1 MAERAGKSQKN
12 NQIDMLHGSLW
23 DKIVLFAL
31 PLAASTILQQLF
43 NSADV
48 AVVGRFDSS
57 QAMAAVGSNGAVINV
72 LVNLFVGVSV
82 GANML
87 IANYIGQGERE
98 KVRQAVHTS
107 VLLALISGLFLAVAG
122 LVLSR
127 PVLRMLS
134 TPPDVLELAV
144 TYLEIYF
151 MGMPF
156 IMLYNFGS
164 AVLRSKGDSR
174 RPFWFLVVGGV
185 VNVILNLVLVIVFHL
200 GVTGVAI
207 ATVISNVISA
217 WMVMSCL
224 MREPAPFAFNWREM
238 SLKGGHTHRILKIG
252 VPVGLQGVVFSLS
265 NVFIQAGIN
274 SFGANASAG
283 SAAALNF
290 EYFAYFIISAFAQ
303 ASMTFTSQNYGAG
316 DEERCR
322 RIYAIS
328 MFWGIGLT
336 ALTCAAFSFWSEP
349 LMRFYTVDAAVMT
362 FAMARLFRSA
372 ALEFLVGF
380 YEIPGAALRGLGYS
394 MTPTVITLMGSCVFR
409 IFWLLTV
416 FQWDRSFEMLMNVY
430 AVSWVLM
437 SVATI
442 VAYYRLRPRA
452 FSRRT
457 LGSF

>member
-107 VLLALISGLFLAVAG
+107 VLLALISGLFLAAAG

-238 SLKGGHTHRILKIG
+238 SLKGGHL
-252 VPVGLQGVVFSLS
+252 SL
-265 NVFIQAGIN
+265 IHI
-274 SFGANASAG
+274 
-283 SAAALNF
+283 
-290 EYFAYFIISAFAQ
+290 
-303 ASMTFTSQNYGAG
+303 
-316 DEERCR
+316 
-322 RIYAIS
+322 
-328 MFWGIGLT
+328 
-336 ALTCAAFSFWSEP
+336 
-349 LMRFYTVDAAVMT
+349 
-362 FAMARLFRSA
+362 
-372 ALEFLVGF
+372 
-380 YEIPGAALRGLGYS
+380 
-394 MTPTVITLMGSCVFR
+394 
-409 IFWLLTV
+409 
-416 FQWDRSFEMLMNVY
+416 
-430 AVSWVLM
+430 
-437 SVATI
+437 
-442 VAYYRLRPRA
+442 
-452 FSRRT
+452 
-457 LGSF
+457 

>member
-1 MAERAGKSQKN
+1 MAERAGKSKKS

-31 PLAASTILQQLF
+31 PLAASTILQQMF

-57 QAMAAVGSNGAVINV
+57 QAMAA
-72 LVNLFVGVSV
+72 V

-107 VLLALISGLFLAVAG
+107 VLIALISGLFLAVAG

-185 VNVILNLVLVIVFHL
+185 VNVILNLVLVIAFRM

-217 WMVMSCL
+217 WMVLSCL
-224 MREPAPFAFNWREM
+224 MREPDPFAFSWREM
-238 SLKGGHTHRILKIG
+238 SLKGGHTRRILKIG

-274 SFGANASAG
+274 SFGASASAG

-290 EYFAYFIISAFAQ
+290 EYFA
-303 ASMTFTSQNYGAG
+303 
-316 DEERCR
+316 
-322 RIYAIS
+322 
-328 MFWGIGLT
+328 
-336 ALTCAAFSFWSEP
+336 
-349 LMRFYTVDAAVMT
+349 
-362 FAMARLFRSA
+362 
-372 ALEFLVGF
+372 
-380 YEIPGAALRGLGYS
+380 
-394 MTPTVITLMGSCVFR
+394 
-409 IFWLLTV
+409 
-416 FQWDRSFEMLMNVY
+416 
-430 AVSWVLM
+430 
-437 SVATI
+437 
-442 VAYYRLRPRA
+442 
-452 FSRRT
+452 
-457 LGSF
+457 